1 MSGKSDII
9 IIGGGLIG
17 PALAL
22 ALAAPGFRVTVLD
35 RVAATRRAEPDFDG
49 RAYAVALGSM
59 QLLQMLGVWGGV
71 EGKAQPIRDIHVAEG
86 MPEGLPLL
94 HFDPRE
100 LDEGRV
106 GWIVEDRWLRGALLA
121 AMEAAGITQLAPVE
135 VAGVDYDSAGA
146 TVRLADGETLTAPLV
161 VACDGRR
168 SAIAEAAGIR
178 RLRWG
183 YAQTGLV
190 NAIEHEAPHE
200 GLAHQS
206 FFPGGP
212 FAVLPLP
219 PGNRSSNR
227 SSPLHAS
234 CARDVVHSLGV
245 HDRSERSPEPFANGR
260 TARVRVCPGPRT
272 AGHLPGH

>member
-22 ALAAPGFRVTVLD
+22 ALARPGFRVTVLD
-35 RVAATRRAEPDFDG
+35 RVAASYRAEPDFDG

-106 GWIVEDRWLRGALLA
+106 GWALA
-121 AMEAAGITQLAPVE
+121 APGFRVTVLDRVAAT
-135 VAGVDYDSAGA
+135 
-146 TVRLADGETLTAPLV
+146 
-161 VACDGRR
+161 RR
-168 SAIAEAAGIR
+168 A
-178 RLRWG
+178 
-183 YAQTGLV
+183 
-190 NAIEHEAPHE
+190 
-200 GLAHQS
+200 
-206 FFPGGP
+206 
-212 FAVLPLP
+212 
-219 PGNRSSNR
+219 
-227 SSPLHAS
+227 
-234 CARDVVHSLGV
+234 
-245 HDRSERSPEPFANGR
+245 
-260 TARVRVCPGPRT
+260 
-272 AGHLPGH
+272 